1 MPSVVIFRSFRIAK
15 MAPLRGAGQASFDAT
30 FEMDSDDKF
39 SGFYAKNV
47 ELAVTVYS
55 GMATDTNC
63 WRIQSTK
70 PPRSRHLPTS
80 KTWTLPD
87 PTTRRL

>member
-1 MPSVVIFRSFRIAK
+1 MPSVVIFRSFRIAE
-15 MAPLRGAGQASFDAT
+15 MAPSRGAGQASFDAKV
-30 FEMDSDDKF
+30 EMDSDNEF

-55 GMATDTNC
+55 GMSTNTNI

-70 PPRSRHLPTS
+70 PPRS
-80 KTWTLPD
+80 
-87 PTTRRL
+87 

>member
-15 MAPLRGAGQASFDAT
+15 MAPSHGAGQASFDAT
-30 FEMDSDDKF
+30 FEMDSDDDF

-55 GMATDTNC
+55 GMSTDTNC
-63 WRIQSTK
+63 WRIQSPK
-70 PPRSRHLPTS
+70 PPRS
-80 KTWTLPD
+80 
-87 PTTRRL
+87 

>member
-1 MPSVVIFRSFRIAK
+1 

-30 FEMDSDDKF
+30 FEMDSDDEF
-39 SGFYAKNV
+39 SGFYAKKV